1 MERNETSIK
10 LASSYLE
17 AAARQGRY
25 ASNPM
30 GIDENLTEAL
40 NSLSLTE
47 YHELVEKAGSFIN
60 VDLDKSSLFEVI
72 EDIRSNRGRRNM
84 EDHFIFHQASSK
96 MMSELFGMNTQEFS
110 RRRKSL
116 GMTGNDQHRPRVVN
130 SETEALIW
138 KSWKTNIDMDD
149 RDRYLSVS
157 EETGQPL
164 RQVWAVVKR
173 LQVH

>member
-25 ASNPM
+25 SSNPM

-40 NSLSLTE
+40 NSLSLAE
-47 YHELVEKAGSFIN
+47 YYELVDKASSFIN
-60 VDLDKSSLFEVI
+60 VELDEGSLLEEI
-72 EDIRSNRGRRNM
+72 EGIRNNRGRRNM

-96 MMSELFGMNTQEFS
+96 MMSQLFGMNTQEFS

-116 GMTGNDQHRPRVVN
+116 GMTGNDQHRPRAVDI
-130 SETEALIW
+130 ETEAHIW
-138 KSWKTNIDMDD
+138 ESWKANADMDD
-149 RDRYLSVS
+149 RDRYLAVS
-157 EETGQPL
+157 EDTGQPL
-164 RQVWAVVKR
+164 RQVWTVVKR
-173 LQVH
+173 LEVH